1 MNHFNQINKLWKFQ
15 VKIIISSKDIDKTNS
30 VPFTPKLLTFYTWL
44 THFEYNSMNIK
55 SNYLKFLGKVYHKI
69 ILKVRKFQNDA
80 VCISWVIWK
89 KLIGGMKISPPG
101 RIGLIVKSFVKIRD
115 INIYKVFNS
124 LNNIKNPWNLKI
136 WT

>member
-44 THFEYNSMNIK
+44 AHFEYNSMNVK
-55 SNYLKFLGKVYHKI
+55 SNYLKFLEKVYHKI
-69 ILKVRKFQNDA
+69 IFKVGKFQNDA

-89 KLIGGMKISPPG
+89 KLIGGMKISPPRSNRVNQKYFLCCLCISITG
-101 RIGLIVKSFVKIRD
+101 IMF
-115 INIYKVFNS
+115 S
-124 LNNIKNPWNLKI
+124 LVHRTLGVLFFF
-136 WT
+136 